1 MRLINARLLRTS
13 WFRMAIG
20 YAFLLIISVTMLF
33 ALLYWNT
40 AVFVAEQTEETI
52 EVEITGLAEHY
63 RQAGLFGL
71 TEVIQERSKGQRLSL
86 YLLTDPNRRPIAGN
100 LTSWPA
106 DTQPGEWLDF
116 DYQRPVGEAM
126 SEHRARARHL
136 SLPGG
141 FHLLVGFDVQDQ
153 VRLER
158 RMRVSMI
165 WIGALA
171 LVFGL
176 GGGLLMARHWLS
188 RVDSV
193 NRTVGDIMGGD
204 MTRRVPLSGTNDELD
219 RLARNLNS
227 MLDRI
232 VALMNGLRQV
242 TDNIAHDLRSPLNR
256 LRTRLDVTLMQDAD
270 KQSYREALVQTMRE
284 TDDLLKTFNALLLI
298 GEAESGL
305 DRSRLEW
312 VDLSVCLGDVVE
324 LYEPAAEESGLTMV
338 SDIKPG
344 LGVRGNPNLISQ
356 AIVNLLDNALKYT
369 PENGSV
375 RITAGL
381 GDGGAP
387 YVVVADSGPGIP
399 DEDRER
405 VLDRFV
411 RLEGSRS
418 SPGSG
423 LGLSLVAAVAKLHQA
438 VLSLDDNHP
447 GLIVRLQFPP
457 TAEPASSSNV
467 VRGMPGKQHRR

>member
-1 MRLINARLLRTS
+1 MRLINTRLIRTS
-13 WFRMAIG
+13 WFRMAVG
-20 YAFLLIISVTMLF
+20 YAVLSIFSVTMLF

-52 EVEITGLAEHY
+52 EIEITGLAEHY

-100 LTSWPA
+100 LNAWPPN
-106 DTQPGEWLDF
+106 TQPGEWLDF
-116 DYQRPVGEAM
+116 DYQRTIGSGQV
-126 SEHRARARHL
+126 EHRAHARHL
-136 SLPGG
+136 ILPGG
-141 FHLLVGFDVQDQ
+141 FHLLVGYDVQDQ

-158 RMRVSMI
+158 RMRQSMI

-171 LVFGL
+171 LVLGL
-176 GGGLLMARHWLS
+176 GGGLLMARHWLR

-193 NRTVGDIMGGD
+193 NKTVSDIMGGD
-204 MTRRVPLSGTNDELD
+204 MTRRVPLSGTDDELD
-219 RLARNLNS
+219 RLARNLNN

-232 VALMNGLRQV
+232 EALMNGLRQV

-256 LRTRLDVTLMQDAD
+256 LRTRLDVTLMQDVD
-270 KQSYREALVQTMRE
+270 KQAYRDALIQTMRE

-312 VDLSVCLGDVVE
+312 VDLSMRLGDVVE
-324 LYEPAAEESGLTMV
+324 LYEPAAEEAGLAMV
-338 SDIKPG
+338 SDIEPG

-369 PENGSV
+369 PKQGAV
-375 RITAGL
+375 RIAAGL
-381 GDGGAP
+381 GEGGGP
-387 YVVVADSGPGIP
+387 YVLVADSGPGIP
-399 DEDRER
+399 VEDRER

-438 VLSLDDNHP
+438 TLSLEDNHP

-457 TAEPASSSNV
+457 SAESVSSSGIA
-467 VRGMPGKQHRR
+467 REKPGRRRRR

>member
-1 MRLINARLLRTS
+1 MRLISVRLVRTS
-13 WFRMAIG
+13 WFRMALG
-20 YAFLLIISVTMLF
+20 YAVLSIFSVTMLF

-52 EVEITGLAEHY
+52 EAEITGLAEHY

-71 TEVIQERSKGQRLSL
+71 TEVIQERSQGQRLSL

-100 LTSWPA
+100 LNAWPPN
-106 DTQPGEWLDF
+106 TQPGEWLDF
-116 DYQRPVGEAM
+116 DYQRSIGSGTV
-126 SEHRARARHL
+126 EHRAHARHL
-136 SLPGG
+136 VLPGG
-141 FHLLVGFDVQDQ
+141 FHLLVGYDVQDQ

-158 RMRVSMI
+158 RMRQSMI

-171 LVFGL
+171 LVLGL

-193 NRTVGDIMGGD
+193 NKTAGEIMEGD
-204 MTRRVPLSGTNDELD
+204 MSRRVPLSGTDDELD
-219 RLARNLNS
+219 RLARNLND

-232 VALMNGLRQV
+232 EALMTGLRQV

-256 LRTRLDVTLMQDAD
+256 LRTRLEVTLMGDQD
-270 KQSYREALVQTMRE
+270 KQAYRDAIGETMAE
-284 TDDLLKTFNALLLI
+284 TDELLKTFSALLLI

-305 DRSRLEW
+305 DRSKLEW
-312 VDLSVCLGDVVE
+312 VDLTERLCDVVE
-324 LYEPAAEESGLTMV
+324 LYEPAAEEAGLSLQT
-338 SDIKPG
+338 DIEQG

-356 AIVNLLDNALKYT
+356 AVVNLLDNALKYT
-369 PENGSV
+369 PSSGTVCVE
-375 RITAGL
+375 AGQD
-381 GDGGAP
+381 DGRP
-387 YVVVADSGPGIP
+387 YVEIRDSGPGIP
-399 DEDRER
+399 VSEHER

-418 SPGSG
+418 TPGSG

-438 VLSLDDNHP
+438 ALTLGDNGP
-447 GLIVRLQFPP
+447 GLTVRITFPAAQ
-457 TAEPASSSNV
+457 TVPAK
-467 VRGMPGKQHRR
+467 RDKAQA